1 MPGLSL
7 YSVQAVL
14 VLDNEGKRM
23 YAKYYHPPHK
33 NPNSPQQTDDSDPIL
48 SSVKQQKEFEKNLHK
63 KTHKQNSDILIFED
77 HLVLYKEYV
86 DVSLFL
92 IGPMDENEIV
102 LQQAFSAVKDSLE
115 LILET
120 GIDKK
125 NVQEH
130 YDMVALAID
139 ETVDDG
145 IILETDPATI
155 ASRVTK
161 PPSKDA
167 QISIDLSEKGL
178 LSAWGFAKSKLA
190 EKLQQGL

>member
-1 MPGLSL
+1 MSALSL

-14 VLDNEGKRM
+14 LLDNEGKRI
-23 YAKYYHPPHK
+23 YTKYYHPPHLTSEQQLSIEQ
-33 NPNSPQQTDDSDPIL
+33 NSIGTST
-48 SSVKQQKEFEKNLHK
+48 KQQNDFELRLFK
-63 KTHKQNSDILIFED
+63 KTHKQNADILIFED
-77 HLVLYKEYV
+77 HLILCKEYV
-86 DVSLFL
+86 DTVLYLVGS
-92 IGPMDENEIV
+92 IDENELV
-102 LQQAFSAVKDSLE
+102 LQQAFSAIKDSLE
-115 LILET
+115 LILAT

-125 NVQEH
+125 NILEH

-139 ETVDDG
+139 ESIDDG

-167 QISIDLSEKGL
+167 QINIELSEKGL

-190 EKLQQGL
+190 ERLQQGI